1 MIRKLSME
9 FSVWGM
15 NKSSRLD
22 RNSQEVETERCF
34 FLIRKSG
41 IEEII
46 EIYRRIEQEKWN

>member
-1 MIRKLSME
+1 MIKKLSME